1 MLIEHDR
8 IIQLETRVV
17 DLERQLVEAR
27 ACDSDELMVSEF
39 NEMRTQLAEAKAI
52 LSDLPDHSDLDA
64 AVFEA
69 NTLRSQLA
77 EARAFQ
83 QAFRDERDKAQR
95 KLKEVGCAY
104 ASRKFSEAG
113 RLIQELDRILSK
125 EGE

>member
-77 EARAFQ
+77 EAQ
-83 QAFRDERDKAQR
+83 
-95 KLKEVGCAY
+95 
-104 ASRKFSEAG
+104 
-113 RLIQELDRILSK
+113 RILALDDSRLLTAV
-125 EGE
+125 ENTAR

>member
-1 MLIEHDR
+1 MTGHNDHDFGGPR
-8 IIQLETRVV
+8 NQCPFCRA
-17 DLERQLVEAR
+17 DLEAENAR
-27 ACDSDELMVSEF
+27 LQE
-39 NEMRTQLAEAKAI
+39 R
-52 LSDLPDHSDLDA
+52 
-64 AVFEA
+64 
-69 NTLRSQLA
+69 LA